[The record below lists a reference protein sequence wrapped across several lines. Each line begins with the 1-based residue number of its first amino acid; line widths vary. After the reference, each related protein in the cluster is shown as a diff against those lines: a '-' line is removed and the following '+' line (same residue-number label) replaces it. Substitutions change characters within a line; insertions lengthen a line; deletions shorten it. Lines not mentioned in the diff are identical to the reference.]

1 MVSETEKDATVD
13 SAEASP
19 NALPGSVL
27 FVCAMNSIRSPMAE
41 HLMKAAFGSKVFVD
55 SAGIHAGNPDGF
67 MVSVMAEKGI
77 DLSHYQPST
86 LDDMEDSYFDLI
98 VTLAPEAHHRALEWT
113 RSQAVDVEY
122 WPTMDPSSVA
132 GSREQVLEAYRQTR
146 DMIDRR
152 IRNRFG

>member
-1 MVSETEKDATVD
+1 MSETDKEAGADAGETR
-13 SAEASP
+13 P
-19 NALPGSVL
+19 HGLPGSVL

-41 HLMKAAFGSKVFVD
+41 HLMKAAYGSRVFVD
-55 SAGIHAGNPDGF
+55 SAGIHAGDPDGF
-67 MVSVMAEKGI
+67 MISVMAEKGI
-77 DLSHYQPST
+77 DLAAHQPST

-152 IRNRFG
+152 IRSRFG

>member
-1 MVSETEKDATVD
+1 MSETDKEAGADAGETR
-13 SAEASP
+13 P
-19 NALPGSVL
+19 HGLPGSVL

-41 HLMKAAFGSKVFVD
+41 HLMKAAYGSRVFVD
-55 SAGIHAGNPDGF
+55 SAGIHAGDPDGF
-67 MVSVMAEKGI
+67 MISVMAEKGI
-77 DLSHYQPST
+77 DLAAHQPST